1 MTAAVQRISW
11 ALVRV
16 PGVLRVP
23 ERCFFSLVVWLCSNG
38 RASCGE
44 RKWGLINAKSMC
56 DGCLTRMQS
65 RFSRFMST
73 RHTHTRA
80 PCRNRQMKSFPA
92 SSACHSA
99 ADSCPDSCIA
109 LDARSAWS
117 ERAFA
122 CSWSST
128 KFGTPFTIGNL
139 GSGNPKPREQQKQ
152 SERGHV
158 MLPGRQQPAQ
168 GKGIGIWGVAAI
180 CSTWCERQGR

>member
-1 MTAAVQRISW
+1 MMSAAQRIAS

-92 SSACHSA
+92 SSACSLSSRFLSRFLHRTG
-99 ADSCPDSCIA
+99 
-109 LDARSAWS
+109 RSIRL
-117 ERAFA
+117 ERARF
-122 CSWSST
+122 CVQLVVHKIWNSIHDW
-128 KFGTPFTIGNL
+128 
-139 GSGNPKPREQQKQ
+139 KPRE
-152 SERGHV
+152 
-158 MLPGRQQPAQ
+158 RQPKAT
-168 GKGIGIWGVAAI
+168 GGAK
-180 CSTWCERQGR
+180 TK